1 MRSALTKAG
10 KSFEWMMIAK
20 EGHGFYAEKNRLAF
34 YEKLEA
40 FFAKHL
46 GR

>member
-1 MRSALTKAG
+1 MRDALTKAN
-10 KSFEWMMIAK
+10 KPFEWMMVPK

-40 FFAKHL
+40 FFAKHI